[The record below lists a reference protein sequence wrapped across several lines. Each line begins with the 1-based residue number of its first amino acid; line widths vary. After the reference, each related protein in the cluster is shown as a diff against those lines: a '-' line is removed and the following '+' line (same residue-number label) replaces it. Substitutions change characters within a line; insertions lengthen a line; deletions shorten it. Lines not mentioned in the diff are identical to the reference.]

1 MQEDKELN
9 KFIHRKMGNAIVKIF
24 VADEF
29 QGTGFFI
36 TPDGYVLTAYHCI
49 GDYSPD
55 IIVETRFHGKISAQ
69 LDTNKSLKTY
79 DIAVLKTDHEPSH
92 CLPLGFISESLH
104 QADNVV
110 AMGYPAGHRADS
122 KLGVFPGSI
131 SQWRGNKI
139 DLPNAIKGKGQSGGP
154 VYHYATRRIIGVA
167 SGAFKPEI
175 LMDTG
180 LAVRFEALFKQWKE
194 LKAIN
199 NKVASSWDKEL
210 RPGIFSLVPRF
221 LKFQRESWERNEILQ
236 TLTQLMERLGL
247 SERLKLSD
255 EFIPYDS
262 NRRQQIQEIQ
272 TKLKRLSLDDPK
284 YNRILIMN
292 GCVLSSTGNPTKVA
306 EAEYWF
312 SQVRENSQEDGE
324 RALASF
330 NLFQIHLRHKLYDKA
345 LDDLKVAIDID
356 PQRYALHNVHQYP
369 IEKLLGAGG
378 MGCVFLCQNC
388 NPLIPDDRVVVK
400 CFWESRKGSPD
411 EVFKEALAMSK
422 VAGQYVPKPLECGY
436 VDDIK
441 QERAF
446 FITEYIQGMTDG
458 ESWLEREGKLDL
470 EKGLQVGL
478 EIAKGLQVAHCARI
492 YHLDLKPANIL
503 LKRNKKKIAVK
514 IIDFGLSHVATSL
527 RQQAA
532 RRQSQIG
539 LSVFGQKVFGTLD
552 YASPEQLDPKQSEK
566 PGAKSDI
573 FGFGATM
580 YHLLTGEKPNPFLE
594 RELPEIPAL
603 RHLLCDCVKKEPSQ
617 RPKSAQQLV
626 HQWMLLVPEQ
636 DRAKPNANQFYKERC
651 VLQDHLGAVWS
662 IAFSADGC
670 ILASS
675 SNDGSIKLWNVSMDE
690 VLQTLTGHSKAVY
703 SVAFSPDGRILASGS
718 NDETVKL
725 WNVDTGQVL
734 QTLQGHEGK
743 VHSVVFHPTKKSIKL
758 VSGSDDKTILWE
770 VEVDA
775 NTSKELQTLP
785 GYETIAL
792 SPNGNILALASNDK
806 TIKLRNISTGKM
818 LETQQKPEKSV
829 KAFAF
834 TPDGNILASGGKNII
849 LWEVSTGKKLQT
861 LPEPGDEVRTIAFNH
876 DGHILASNSIND
888 TIKLWDISTG
898 KVLKT
903 LKGQGKS
910 VYSVAFSPC
919 GRFLASGNYGKT
931 VKLWERK

>member
-1 MQEDKELN
+1 MGMQKDKELN
-9 KFIHRKMGNAIVKIF
+9 KVIHRKIGNAIVKIF
-24 VADEF
+24 VADDF

-49 GDYSPD
+49 GDCPPD
-55 IIVETRFHGKISAQ
+55 IIIETRFNGKISAQ

-104 QADNVV
+104 QADKVI
-110 AMGYPAGHRADS
+110 AIGYPAGHRADS

-131 SQWRGNKI
+131 SQLRGNKI

-167 SGAFKPEI
+167 SGAFKQDI

-194 LKAIN
+194 LEAIN
-199 NKVASSWDKEL
+199 NQVASSWDKEL
-210 RPGIFSLVPRF
+210 RPGIFSFVPRF
-221 LKFQRESWERNEILQ
+221 LKFQRESREKKEILQ
-236 TLTQLMERLGL
+236 SLTQLMERLGL
-247 SERLKLSD
+247 SEQLKLSD
-255 EFIPYDS
+255 EFIPYDK
-262 NRRQQIQEIQ
+262 NRLQQIKEIQ
-272 TKLKRLSLDDPK
+272 TQLKRLSLDDPK
-284 YNRILIMN
+284 YNRILIMT
-292 GCVLSSTGNPTKVA
+292 GCVLSSTGDPTKVD
-306 EAEYWF
+306 EAKYWF
-312 SQVRENSQEDGE
+312 SQVRENSQDKEE

-345 LDDLKVAIDID
+345 LEDLKVAIEID
-356 PQRYALHNVHQYP
+356 PQHYALHNVHQYP

-378 MGCVFLCQNC
+378 MGCVFLCQNL
-388 NPLIPDDRVVVK
+388 NPLIPDERVVVK

-446 FITEYIQGMTDG
+446 FVTEYIDGMIDG
-458 ESWLEREGKLDL
+458 ESWLKQKGKLDL
-470 EKGLQVGL
+470 EMGLKVGL

-503 LKRNKKKIAVK
+503 LKRINKKIVVK

-552 YASPEQLDPKQSEK
+552 YASPEQLDPKQPEK

-594 RELPEIPAL
+594 SELPEIPVL
-603 RHLLCDCVKKEPSQ
+603 RNLLGDCVKKEPSQ

-626 HQWMLLVPEQ
+626 QQWMLLVVPEQ
-636 DRAKPNANQFYKERC
+636 DRAKPNANQYYKERC
-651 VLQDHLGAVWS
+651 ILQDHRGAVWS
-662 IAFSADGC
+662 IAFSPDGC
-670 ILASS
+670 ILASG

-690 VLQTLTGHSKAVY
+690 VLQTLTGHSQSVY

-734 QTLQGHEGK
+734 QTLQGHESK
-743 VHSVVFHPTKKSIKL
+743 VHSVVFHPTKSIL
-758 VSGSDDKTILWE
+758 VSGSDDKTILW
-770 VEVDA
+770 EVDA

-785 GYETIAL
+785 GYETIAF
-792 SPNGNILALASNDK
+792 SPDGNILALASNDK

-818 LETQQKPEKSV
+818 LETQQKPDKSV
-829 KAFAF
+829 KKFAF
-834 TPDGNILASGGKNII
+834 TPDGKILASGGKNII

-861 LPEPGDEVRTIAFNH
+861 LPESDVRTVAFNH
-876 DGHILASNSIND
+876 DGRILVSNSIND
-888 TIKLWDISTG
+888 TIKLWGISTG
-898 KVLKT
+898 RVLKT
-903 LKGQGKS
+903 LKGHGKS
-910 VYSVAFSPC
+910 SVCAVAFSPC
-919 GRFLASGNYGKT
+919 GRFLASGNFDKT